1 MNKYYLILV
10 AFICNSYLQ
19 AQNIAPPDSTP
30 IDYETVEQRPI
41 FPGGNNE
48 FMKFIS
54 KNFVVPEEEGISGT
68 IMLSFIIETDGKVS
82 NVKIVKDIGSGAGES
97 ARKAISKSPN
107 WQPGVE
113 GGKIVRV
120 IRMIPIKIN

>member
-1 MNKYYLILV
+1 MNKYYLIFV
-10 AFICNSYLQ
+10 AFICTTYLQ
-19 AQNIAPPDSTP
+19 AQNIATPDSTP

-68 IMLSFIIETDGKVS
+68 ILLSFIIETDGKVS
-82 NVKIVKDIGSGAGES
+82 NIKIIKDIGNGAGES
-97 ARKAISKSPN
+97 AKRAISKSPN
-107 WQPGVE
+107 WQPGEE